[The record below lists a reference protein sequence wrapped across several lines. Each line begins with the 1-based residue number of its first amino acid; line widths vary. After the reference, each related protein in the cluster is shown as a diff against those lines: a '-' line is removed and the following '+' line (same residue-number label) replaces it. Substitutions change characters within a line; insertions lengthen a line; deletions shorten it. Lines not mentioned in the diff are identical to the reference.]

1 MTGCEIIIDDECP
14 VDSVF
19 RTLTIKKGAIEEG
32 VENAK
37 WLIDIC
43 VNAFCDPQL
52 SLRPFST
59 DMSIENAILTGAYG
73 APPSLDEAGKQ
84 SFLQQ
89 CKDQQNGGQMNGG
102 APPQQ
107 PEQAFYGNAP
117 GQQES
122 SSFGNFNN
130 QQPIKQEQ
138 QTPGW

>member
-1 MTGCEIIIDDECP
+1 MIFKTGECFLKIF
-14 VDSVF
+14 S
-19 RTLTIKKGAIEEG
+19 
-32 VENAK
+32 

-102 APPQQ
+102 QMNGGQMNGGQMNGGAPPQQ

-117 GQQES
+117 GQPDNS
-122 SSFGNFNN
+122 GFGSFNN